1 MTAQEDYQS
10 EIKFS
15 LVIPTYQE
23 SQTISS
29 LIASVTDCLDQ
40 VLFQQYEVIIV
51 DDNSPD
57 LTWEIAEKLQK
68 CYPQLQV
75 ICRQGKRGLST
86 AVLDGWKVAKGDV
99 LGVIDADL
107 QHPPQVLKQLWQE
120 IEKGA
125 DLAIATR
132 YKKGG
137 KVEHWSV
144 TRQVLSKGAHWL
156 GLIFIPDVIS
166 GVSDPMSGYFLVR
179 RCCLEYSFLRPVGYK
194 ILLEVL
200 GKGRIEKVAEV
211 GYCFQARLRGKSKVS
226 YQQSLD
232 YLHHLFR
239 LRLALFPTQKF
250 FRFAIVGI
258 LGIGVDLGSF
268 WLLQQFNFNLT
279 SSAILSTEIAI
290 IHNFFWND
298 RWTFHE
304 ITQTQKQL
312 KQQLRRGLSFN
323 IICGAGLVINGLI
336 VGGLSEQ
343 FGVNQYLAKLSAI
356 LLVMLWNFYLNLKFS
371 WQWKPK
377 NSKFS

>member
-29 LIASVTDCLDQ
+29 LVETVTECLDQ
-40 VLFQQYEVIIV
+40 VLFKQYEVIVI

-57 LTWEIAEKLQK
+57 LTWKIAEQLQLS
-68 CYPQLQV
+68 YPQLRV

-86 AVLDGWKVAKGDV
+86 AVLEGWKVAKGEI

-107 QHPPQVLKQLWQE
+107 QHPPQLLKQLWQE
-120 IEKGA
+120 IEKGS
-125 DLAIATR
+125 DLVVATR

-156 GLIFIPDVIS
+156 GLIFIPDVVS

-179 RCCLEYSFLRPVGYK
+179 RCCLEYSCLRPVGYK

-200 GKGRIEKVAEV
+200 GKGEIRKVAEV
-211 GYCFQARLRGKSKVS
+211 GYCFQARSSGKSKVS

-232 YLHHLFR
+232 YLHHLLR
-239 LRLALFPTQKF
+239 LRLALFPRK
-250 FRFAIVGI
+250 RFLRFGLVGL
-258 LGIGVDLGSF
+258 LGVMVDIGSF
-268 WLLQQFNFNLT
+268 WLFQQLQLT
-279 SSAILSTEIAI
+279 VTTSAILATEIAI

-298 RWTFHE
+298 RWTFNDL
-304 ITQTQKQL
+304 TKGQNYLT
-312 KQQLRRGLSFN
+312 QQLRRLLIFN
-323 IICGAGLVINGLI
+323 LVCSVGLVINGLI
-336 VGGLSEQ
+336 VGGLSQ
-343 FGVNQYLAKLSAI
+343 QLGINQYFAKLIAI
-356 LLVMLWNFYLNLKFS
+356 LLVMLWNFFVNLKLS

-377 NSKFS
+377 S